1 MRGAIM
7 RETQSTG
14 AVHRGGLKTL
24 GKRHAQTRIK
34 EASASEEKTK
44 TRRVNNWQGQKKH
57 ERKRQTSIDKA
68 GTADGDDRDGGD
80 VTERHQK
87 SRQRGGKGR
96 WRVQQRLGPSP
107 QDETMESNRSAQKT
121 TKETNVNRRRH

>member
-44 TRRVNNWQGQKKH
+44 TRRVNNWQGQKNTR
-57 ERKRQTSIDKA
+57 ERDRHRSTRRASL
-68 GTADGDDRDGGD
+68 TAM
-80 VTERHQK
+80 TET
-87 SRQRGGKGR
+87 
-96 WRVQQRLGPSP
+96 
-107 QDETMESNRSAQKT
+107 EAT
-121 TKETNVNRRRH
+121 